1 MAAPTVIDGARGT
14 RDQYRSLADQIVNAW
29 LPLAHSLDE
38 LWQAHRDINDV
49 MLATALIPETF
60 LSIDQRI
67 SLSRS

>member
-1 MAAPTVIDGARGT
+1 MAAPTIIDAARRT

-38 LWQAHRDINDV
+38 LWQAHRDINDI

-60 LSIDQRI
+60 LSVDNR
-67 SLSRS
+67 LALNSR